1 EHAPHPPNPPPP
13 GAVGRQQA
21 PPAPAR
27 RPPATTTRRATGHR
41 HQRLVGRHGRLDLP
55 ARPRGPGPDPLR
67 ELTGRSLQER
77 DGWPHRFLTGRPHLY
92 GSRMPRRSR
101 RGGGADPHASPGRE
115 SPRRKPPTTARI
127 TTAATNSSAAISGP
141 LLATGGAGSPH
152 FAGGCGLA
160 EQVFAARLRHH
171 GAVAQERHGHGVLL
185 RCPH

>member
-67 ELTGRSLQER
+67 ELTGTALQER

-92 GSRMPRRSR
+92 GPRRTR
-101 RGGGADPHASPGRE
+101 RSPLVGVADVQSAPARGRTPGKR
-115 SPRRKPPTTARI
+115 PTTARI
-127 TTAATNSSAAISGP
+127 TQAP
-141 LLATGGAGSPH
+141 
-152 FAGGCGLA
+152 
-160 EQVFAARLRHH
+160 
-171 GAVAQERHGHGVLL
+171 
-185 RCPH
+185 